1 MGNKI
6 VDYNTVK
13 PLISEIG
20 THIEHVVKSVSKT
33 LRNSDYQKGVVTVLI
48 PSGLAGMYFLCT
60 YQKKLDEKEALYKE
74 KLQMHEAI
82 IKELSKQTEMD
93 NDRMERLL
101 QYDNKLK
108 EEIELLN
115 SEIEDLKCRLVI

>member
-1 MGNKI
+1 
-6 VDYNTVK
+6 
-13 PLISEIG
+13 
-20 THIEHVVKSVSKT
+20 
-33 LRNSDYQKGVVTVLI
+33 
-48 PSGLAGMYFLCT
+48 
-60 YQKKLDEKEALYKE
+60 
-74 KLQMHEAI
+74 MHEAI